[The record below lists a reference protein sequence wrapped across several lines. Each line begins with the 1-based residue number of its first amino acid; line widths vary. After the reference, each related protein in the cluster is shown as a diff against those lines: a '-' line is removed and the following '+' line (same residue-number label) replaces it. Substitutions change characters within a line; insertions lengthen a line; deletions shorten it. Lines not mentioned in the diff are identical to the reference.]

1 MFQIKTEAGISEQL
15 YSALKARLSQK
26 FAHME
31 ELPGGNPMKS
41 KRVMGKLTGSGIDA
55 TIFGTCGKESKIFT
69 PWSNIVSVAFKHP
82 TCCRQSCIVIEDR
95 SIQPILLKGVTFKS
109 FQELEKAFCEK
120 SREDV
125 ALKSKSAAVFDECV
139 TKGLSVDTD
148 GVYYDLSRCCRRKI
162 KTFIPWSRLDGLR
175 MSTAAAGRTTIDL
188 ITETGDTFRV
198 AKTTRKKALEEFE
211 KFHMAKYGAKVGE
224 NGKEFNKQG
233 QFSCNLTD
241 QSLYLS
247 LKKGKRVL
255 EVDLDRVIGARRSR
269 KTHTQLEVGISMGR
283 ISDVVTI
290 PLVEGNNARELAK
303 DIRVKAENRK
313 KKLYAEAGK

>member
-1 MFQIKTEAGISEQL
+1 VR
-15 YSALKARLSQK
+15 RLV
-26 FAHME
+26 
-31 ELPGGNPMKS
+31 N
-41 KRVMGKLTGSGIDA
+41 
-55 TIFGTCGKESKIFT
+55 
-69 PWSNIVSVAFKHP
+69 
-82 TCCRQSCIVIEDR
+82 
-95 SIQPILLKGVTFKS
+95 
-109 FQELEKAFCEK
+109 
-120 SREDV
+120 V
-125 ALKSKSAAVFDECV
+125 ALKGKSAPVFDECV

-162 KTFIPWSRLDGLR
+162 KTFIPWSRLDGLK
-175 MSTAAAGRTTIDL
+175 MTTAAAGRTTIDL

-211 KFHMAKYGAKVGE
+211 KFHKAKYGAKLGE
-224 NGKEFNKQG
+224 NAKEFNKQG
-233 QFSCNLTD
+233 QFSCNLTN

-269 KTHTQLEVGISMGR
+269 KTHTELEVGISMGK
-283 ISDVVTI
+283 ISNVVTI

-313 KKLYAEAGK
+313 KKLLAEAGK